1 MDPESIVRDFCNA
14 FSRQDLAELLG
25 YFAEDAVYHNIPL
38 PPAEGLAAIEAT
50 LKQFLDPSGEAEF
63 QVRHLA
69 VAGGAVLTERVD
81 VLTIGGK
88 RIEIPVMGTFEV
100 DGDGK
105 ISAWRDYFDMG
116 MLQAQLS

>member
-1 MDPESIVRDFCNA
+1 MDPESVVRDFCEA

-38 PPAEGLAAIEAT
+38 PAAEGLPAIEAT
-50 LKQFLDPSGEAEF
+50 LKQFVDPSGEAHFEI
-63 QVRHLA
+63 RHLA
-69 VAGGAVLTERVD
+69 VVGRAVLTERVD

-88 RIEIPVMGTFEV
+88 RIEIPVMGTFEL
-100 DGDGK
+100 DASGK
-105 ISAWRDYFDMG
+105 ITAWRDYFDMG